1 MKPDIS
7 EFSYGYAITDELIHW
22 RGTAITA
29 SPIFPSLYQEGQ
41 AGGGYDVMLSRPGLP
56 LFLQFKLS
64 DYMVRKNAH
73 EAQLCKI
80 SVPYYRMK
88 LRSKR
93 YSQQHEMLLE
103 LENLGQEVYYSA
115 PAFHKQTELNKYYF
129 SHQIRDKS
137 IWIRPSF
144 VGPLPDNNDH
154 SLSFRLSGPIMFCSE
169 PREIQCKGTF
179 EEFSFSVKSA
189 FREKC
194 EQAIGQDALKKLSSL
209 IVDILK
215 KHTDIF
221 HGNRKSFLGEI
232 QSKSQIEQIALYS
245 NYFLNCHFFIVHQQE
260 DSG

>member
-1 MKPDIS
+1 
-7 EFSYGYAITDELIHW
+7 
-22 RGTAITA
+22 
-29 SPIFPSLYQEGQ
+29 
-41 AGGGYDVMLSRPGLP
+41 MLSRPGLP